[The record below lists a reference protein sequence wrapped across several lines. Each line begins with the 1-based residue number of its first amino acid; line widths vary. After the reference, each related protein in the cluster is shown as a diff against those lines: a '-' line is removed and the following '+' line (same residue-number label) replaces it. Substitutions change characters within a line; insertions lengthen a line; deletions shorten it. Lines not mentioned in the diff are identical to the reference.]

1 MNVSRKI
8 VVVGPFSVG
17 KTSLVRRQIEDRF
30 EAEYRATLGVACFTK
45 TVPLAGGAVMKQII
59 WDVEGGQAKGP
70 VFKSY
75 LRGAAAALLVADLS
89 RPETFEELADYW
101 GDLQATCPGVPMAV
115 ALNKADL
122 VGPADQAAAVEQIG
136 RRFGELV
143 QPTSA
148 ATGQAVEDLFLALGQ
163 RTL

>member
-17 KTSLVRRQIEDRF
+17 KSSLVRRQVEDRF

-45 TVPLAGGAVMKQII
+45 NMVLPCGNSMKQII

-115 ALNKADL
+115 ALNKSDL
-122 VGPADQAAAVEQIG
+122 VSAADQAGAVQQIG
-136 RRFGELV
+136 RRFGDLV

-148 ATGQAVEDLFLALGQ
+148 ATGQAVDNLFLALGQ
-163 RTL
+163 RAL